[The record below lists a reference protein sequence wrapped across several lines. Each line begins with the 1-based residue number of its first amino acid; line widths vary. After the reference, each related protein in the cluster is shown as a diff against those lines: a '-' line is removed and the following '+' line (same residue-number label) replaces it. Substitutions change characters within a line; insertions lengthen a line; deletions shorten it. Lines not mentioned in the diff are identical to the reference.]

1 MYWDITFDNINVT
14 CYYWFVIRSFRDKG
28 TEKLFSREGS
38 RKLPDDMQ
46 KVALRRLTILDAAE
60 TLQDLAIPP
69 GNRLEKLS
77 GDRVGQHSIRIND
90 RWRICFRWSDGDAYD
105 VEIADYH

>member
-1 MYWDITFDNINVT
+1 
-14 CYYWFVIRSFRDKG
+14 
-28 TEKLFSREGS
+28 
-38 RKLPDDMQ
+38 MQ

-60 TLQDLAIPP
+60 TLQDLAIPL

-90 RWRICFRWSDGDAYD
+90 RWRVCFRWSDGDAYD